1 MEVLTVANRI
11 EAIIKE
17 IGVCRREIESKGN
30 ARAKSIAEY
39 DLRLGDAIETL
50 RTEGKFPV
58 SLIEKLAKK
67 LCHSYRE
74 SMEIAE
80 IEYKATIANL
90 DALKAQLNGY
100 QSIMR
105 YLDET

>member
-1 MEVLTVANRI
+1 
-11 EAIIKE
+11 
-17 IGVCRREIESKGN
+17 
-30 ARAKSIAEY
+30 
-39 DLRLGDAIETL
+39 
-50 RTEGKFPV
+50 
-58 SLIEKLAKK
+58 
-67 LCHSYRE
+67 
-74 SMEIAE
+74 MEIAE